1 MESKKEWR
9 CPYCDALNDWQ
20 DRVCQICGDGTR
32 DEQGEPKEEI
42 KVDMVET
49 EVFQGKQYTD
59 QERETHSTQQMENAA
74 VQEHSEIQTDCRK
87 QKRRSLH
94 PAGCVLSA
102 LAVAAMIYTYMA
114 GNVAE
119 DMPSQTVWFG
129 LMATICLINV
139 IALLVKK
146 PVVVGVCLILKYLTD
161 AIGVFIIL
169 STGILFYPNSR
180 NILANNDIVLFLTTF
195 CVPALNCWLTFRRE
209 NKKH

>member
-32 DEQGEPKEEI
+32 DGQGEPKEEI
-42 KVDMVET
+42 KVDMAET
-49 EVFQGKQYTD
+49 EVFQGKQYTN
-59 QERETHSTQQMENAA
+59 QERETQPTQQMGNAA
-74 VQEHSEIQTDCRK
+74 VQEHSEMQTDGRK
-87 QKRRSLH
+87 QKRWSLH

-102 LAVAAMIYTYMA
+102 LAVAAMIYAYMA
-114 GNVAE
+114 GDVAA

-129 LMATICLINV
+129 LMAAICLINV

-146 PVVVGVCLILKYLTD
+146 PGVVGVCLILKYLTD
-161 AIGVFIIL
+161 AIGVFMIL
-169 STGILFYPNSR
+169 STGIYFYPNIR
-180 NILANNDIVLFLTTF
+180 NILLDNDGILILLVL
-195 CVPALNCWLTFRRE
+195 CIPALNCWLTFRRE